1 MWPGVLDNIVT
12 IALDDEES
20 ESNQTQLEQSFDP
33 TEVENSIKILTSKI
47 DDLTTCNNLIV
58 NHGTSLQRALSELD
72 HLQSG
77 GDTSSKIKAIN
88 ERATLFRITTNAMI
102 NVSTMYN
109 CVSPYYHTMDS
120 LPYHTIS

>member
-1 MWPGVLDNIVT
+1 M
-12 IALDDEES
+12 
-20 ESNQTQLEQSFDP
+20 EQSFDP
-33 TEVENSIKILTSKI
+33 TEVENTIKILTSKI

-77 GDTSSKIKAIN
+77 GDAGSKMKAIN

-102 NVSTMYN
+102 NVSVV
-109 CVSPYYHTMDS
+109 CVSVARPTIGLVQGNS
-120 LPYHTIS
+120 L